1 MKIIFASVLLFLA
14 LQASALGSV
23 ETDIPQAN
31 RVILT
36 TGAWTPSVEET
47 QKALIAI
54 QAFLEWPTSGGN
66 QRSKYEIKMIL
77 ENARSYRVQLVG
89 QIRQKRRVILC
100 NFFRAPLTGEKD
112 EYADWKHNPVS
123 LCCDGG
129 HWYWKI
135 DYDPGTGK
143 CLNFLPNAY
152 A

>member
-14 LQASALGSV
+14 LQASALGSF
-23 ETDIPQAN
+23 ETDIPEAN

-47 QKALIAI
+47 SKALMAI
-54 QAFLEWPTSGGN
+54 QSFLEQPTSGGN

-77 ENARSYRVQLVG
+77 KNAKSYRVQFVG
-89 QIRQKRRVILC
+89 QLRQKRRVILC

-112 EYADWKHNPVS
+112 GHPDWKHKPVS
-123 LCCDGG
+123 LNCDGG
-129 HWYWKI
+129 YWYWKI
-135 DYDPGTGK
+135 DYDPGTEK